1 MENDER
7 QKRQPTTAANN
18 YDEQQ
23 QPKTATNNH
32 SFSEMVAG

>member
-7 QKRQPTTAANN
+7 RKRKPTTAASK
-18 YDEQQ
+18 DEQH